1 MPSKYKSKLA
11 KPVCKQDATLPYKRH
26 WKPSP
31 KKEICTNCGY
41 ERLYIESYHSKC
53 SCGGT
58 FQTMKQQ

>member
-11 KPVCKQDATLPYKRH
+11 KPVFKQDATLPYKRH
-26 WKPSP
+26 WKPSH

-41 ERLYIESYHSKC
+41 ERFCNTLQTVKC

-58 FQTMKQQ
+58 YQKLNE